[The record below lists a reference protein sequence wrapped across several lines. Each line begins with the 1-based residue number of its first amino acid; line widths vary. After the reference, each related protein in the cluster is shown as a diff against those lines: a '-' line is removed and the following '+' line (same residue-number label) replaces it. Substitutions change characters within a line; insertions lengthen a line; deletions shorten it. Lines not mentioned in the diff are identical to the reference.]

1 MLWVISLVLFAC
13 AGLYLAVGVEE
24 KHLRRFA
31 AVCLPR
37 RRRPD
42 SSPYRE
48 S

>member
-1 MLWVISLVLFAC
+1 MLWVVTLVLLAC

-24 KHLRRFA
+24 KHLRRLA

-42 SSPYRE
+42 SQSYPE
-48 S
+48 P